1 MTTFAETGFMAYYGD
16 DEVYPVTR
24 ITAGA
29 VGDLGRRVFIIQA
42 HYGQDTASWVIEKGQ
57 AVALSRALP
66 RLLDDVRAE
75 YPELSDPLV
84 AAEPDLELNE
94 PLEPQF
100 RVGSIGVSYDRIHDL
115 VVLTLVDADAED
127 GESVELR
134 SVEGYEEEPELQIYT
149 TRGQAL
155 LLGRQAEV
163 VVTAGR
169 PACPRCGDPIDDFG
183 HFCLPAE
190 ARGRFGGAVLQ

>member
-1 MTTFAETGFMAYYGD
+1 MTYYGD
-16 DEVYPVTR
+16 DDVYPVTR

-29 VGDLGRRVFIIQA
+29 VGDLGRRVFVIQA
-42 HYGQDTASWVIEKGQ
+42 HYGDDSVSWVIEKGQ

-66 RLLDDVRAE
+66 QLLEDVRSE
-75 YPELSDPLV
+75 YPELNEPLV
-84 AAEPDLELNE
+84 AAEPHLELNE

-100 RVGSIGVSYDRIHDL
+100 RVGSIGVGYDRIHDL

-127 GESVELR
+127 LDLSTEGPA
-134 SVEGYEEEPELQIYT
+134 EGYEEPPELHVYT

-169 PACPRCGDPIDDFG
+169 PICPCCGEPIDDFG
-183 HFCLPAE
+183 HFCLPVE
-190 ARGRFGGAVLQ
+190 ARGRLGGALLQ

>member
-1 MTTFAETGFMAYYGD
+1 MAHYSD

-29 VGDLGRRVFIIQA
+29 VGDAGRRVFIIQA
-42 HYGQDTASWVIEKGQ
+42 QYGEDSISWVIEKGQ

-66 RLLDDVRAE
+66 KLLANVRSE
-75 YPELSDPLV
+75 YPELGDPLV
-84 AAEPDLELNE
+84 AAQPDLDLDE

-100 RVGSIGVSYDRIHDL
+100 RVGSIGVGYDRLHDL
-115 VVLTLVDADAED
+115 VVLTLVDADSED
-127 GESVELR
+127 LDFGVPASSDGYEVPPELR
-134 SVEGYEEEPELQIYT
+134 IYT

-169 PACPRCGDPIDDFG
+169 PVCPGCGEPMDDFG
-183 HFCLPAE
+183 HFCLPADV
-190 ARGRFGGAVLQ
+190 RGRSGGSFLQ